1 MDPGLASG
9 GDNIRRHQEKGDSL
23 ETPSWTHAPALPSQ
37 DLAQQ
42 IFWFVINLGFLA
54 FVKEKGAQPTA
65 ES

>member
-9 GDNIRRHQEKGDSL
+9 GDSIRRHQEKGASL
-23 ETPSWTHAPALPSQ
+23 ETPSWTHAPALPSR

-42 IFWFVINLGFLA
+42 IFRLVINLRLLA